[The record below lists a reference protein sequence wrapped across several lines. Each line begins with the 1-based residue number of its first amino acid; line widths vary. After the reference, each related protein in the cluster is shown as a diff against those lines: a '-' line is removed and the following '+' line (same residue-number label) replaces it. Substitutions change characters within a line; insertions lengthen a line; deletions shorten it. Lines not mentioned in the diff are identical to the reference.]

1 MKLDSIALYLVLY
14 EINKCVIPSQIVNI
28 YQIEQYGIL
37 IVLKKNKEYQNLYFS
52 LRPDLMA
59 FFISKDIPLEDNY
72 SSIFL
77 KQLKNELQGS
87 MLLKAEQIGFDRII
101 RLTIERYQ
109 KFGPVIT
116 NSLILEFMGKHS
128 NAILVDESDFIK
140 ASLKQVGSDQNRFR
154 EIKPGVLYKSPPEQN
169 RLNPLT
175 VNKEQFIN
183 SIKQQ
188 KEISSQ
194 GKVLWQF
201 FSNHFQGISL
211 RSSKEMV
218 SLFNYSA
225 EQLIDDLSPEQSVNL
240 WEDFSRLRNRIIEH
254 RVEPFLLIDKKSGK
268 VIDYSLFTPINQNGE
283 KNGEK
288 EYLTFY
294 QISSFFEFMY
304 LNIIQKEKRDTLSQ
318 TVRRILQKNIEKLEE
333 KVNILKEKNIEIGN
347 CEQYLKKGELI
358 IANLWNIKEGLNQVS
373 LIDYSLPEQPRI
385 DIELDPNL
393 SPVQNAQYYF
403 QKYKKLVPNKEKI
416 REQLS
421 ENQKSLDQLKEIFP
435 AISKNG
441 NSLSELN
448 AIYQKLIKLNYIKK
462 EKGSVRKKTKK
473 KTPSP
478 LRFLSTDG
486 WTILIGRNSQ
496 QNEYI
501 LRHLTS
507 GNDFWL
513 HSLTRPGAH
522 VVIKNHHNLPA
533 PPPDILKL
541 AAQLTGYYS
550 KVKDKEVALII
561 YTFRKYV
568 KKPKNDKSG
577 KVTYYQEKTIAVSI
591 DYDVIKSS
599 ISKMRLI

>member
-1 MKLDSIALYLVLY
+1 M
-14 EINKCVIPSQIVNI
+14 
-28 YQIEQYGIL
+28 
-37 IVLKKNKEYQNLYFS
+37 
-52 LRPDLMA
+52 
-59 FFISKDIPLEDNY
+59 
-72 SSIFL
+72 
-77 KQLKNELQGS
+77 
-87 MLLKAEQIGFDRII
+87 
-101 RLTIERYQ
+101 
-109 KFGPVIT
+109 
-116 NSLILEFMGKHS
+116 
-128 NAILVDESDFIK
+128 
-140 ASLKQVGSDQNRFR
+140 
-154 EIKPGVLYKSPPEQN
+154 
-169 RLNPLT
+169 
-175 VNKEQFIN
+175 
-183 SIKQQ
+183 
-188 KEISSQ
+188 
-194 GKVLWQF
+194 
-201 FSNHFQGISL
+201 
-211 RSSKEMV
+211 
-218 SLFNYSA
+218 
-225 EQLIDDLSPEQSVNL
+225 
-240 WEDFSRLRNRIIEH
+240 
-254 RVEPFLLIDKKSGK
+254 
-268 VIDYSLFTPINQNGE
+268 
-283 KNGEK
+283 
-288 EYLTFY
+288 
-294 QISSFFEFMY
+294 
-304 LNIIQKEKRDTLSQ
+304 
-318 TVRRILQKNIEKLEE
+318 
-333 KVNILKEKNIEIGN
+333 
-347 CEQYLKKGELI
+347 I
-358 IANLWNIKEGLNQVS
+358 IANLWNIKEGLNRVS

-462 EKGSVRKKTKK
+462 EKGSVRKKSKK

-577 KVTYYQEKTIAVSI
+577 KVTYYQEKTIAVTI